1 MNPIFNKMQQ
11 GGFNP
16 FANFQNTLQQFNQF
30 RQSFQHDP
38 QQIVQSMFQNGQM
51 SQQQFDQ
58 LRQSFQG
65 DPQQIV
71 QNMLQ
76 NGQMSQQQFDQ
87 LSGMARQFQQM
98 IGR

>member
-1 MNPIFNKMQQ
+1 MNPIFNMMHQGGQQ
-11 GGFNP
+11 GCFNP

-30 RQSFQHDP
+30 KQ
-38 QQIVQSMFQNGQM
+38 G
-51 SQQQFDQ
+51 
-58 LRQSFQG
+58 FQG

-87 LSGMARQFQQM
+87 LSGMVRQFQQM
-98 IGR
+98 MGR